1 MKFKKLLL
9 VAIMVASMV
18 AVTACGGT
26 PEAEQPEDNTETP
39 VIDGDV
45 ENDGEVEDD
54 AEVEND
60 EEVAIPKDGTYTA
73 TAATPD
79 ENGEIEVEITVLD
92 SKIQDFN
99 VKGQEGIEIEEA
111 TIESFKAAII
121 GKESPEDIAL
131 EEISGDEQEINV
143 LMQASVNA
151 YILSLVG

>member
-1 MKFKKLLL
+1 MKFKKLVL

-26 PEAEQPEDNTETP
+26 PETPETEQPEVNTENP
-39 VIDGDV
+39 VTDGD
-45 ENDGEVEDD
+45 VEDD